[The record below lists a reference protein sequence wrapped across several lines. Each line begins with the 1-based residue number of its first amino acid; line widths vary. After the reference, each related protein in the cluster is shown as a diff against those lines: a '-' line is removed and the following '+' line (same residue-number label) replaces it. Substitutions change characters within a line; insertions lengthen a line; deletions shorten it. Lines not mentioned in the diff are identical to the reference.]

1 MHTLRNHYPMRTSAV
16 SPLLPSTS
24 SSVCL
29 PHTLYD
35 HHYYHHDGLTTDD
48 SPYFSQTQS
57 TARSPL
63 AACPCGSLLSFT
75 PSLFLLVLSQCPL
88 LFSVSHRETIVCAV
102 CKSNL
107 LRVIR
112 IAICG
117 QSIGGRYSRESCLH
131 PCLLPKALVG
141 GSDLA
146 ARLAGVDNMALAH
159 SLTNC
164 GLQSVRS

>member
-29 PHTLYD
+29 PHTLYF
-35 HHYYHHDGLTTDD
+35 HHYLPLTTDD
-48 SPYFSQTQS
+48 SPYFSQIQS
-57 TARSPL
+57 TAWSPP
-63 AACPCGSLLSFT
+63 AACPCGSLPSITLPSF
-75 PSLFLLVLSQCPL
+75 SLVLSQCPL
-88 LFSVSHRETIVCAV
+88 LFSVSHRDNCVCAV

-117 QSIGGRYSRESCLH
+117 KSIGGRNSRESCLH
-131 PCLLPKALVG
+131 SCLFPKALV
-141 GSDLA
+141 
-146 ARLAGVDNMALAH
+146 ALIWLLGWPAWTTWH
-159 SLTNC
+159 SLTH
-164 GLQSVRS
+164 